1 MNTQITNAKE
11 WLRSHNNKPTSIE
24 FQTLIRKM
32 LQQKMQMC
40 ETINGIEAIEFIE
53 EQIGTLILAFRK
65 LYKNGSLLG

>member
-1 MNTQITNAKE
+1 MNTSITNAKE
-11 WLRSHNNKPTSIE
+11 WLRKHNNKPTSIE

-65 LYKNGSLLG
+65 LYKSGSLLG